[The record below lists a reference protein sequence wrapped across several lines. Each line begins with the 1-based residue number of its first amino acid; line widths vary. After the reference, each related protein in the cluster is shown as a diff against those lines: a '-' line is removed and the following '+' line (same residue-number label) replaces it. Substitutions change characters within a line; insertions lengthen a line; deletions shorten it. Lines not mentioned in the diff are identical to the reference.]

1 MAMINLAGGAAAE
14 GQRGA
19 ASPRGFGGATPCR
32 GSRRRR
38 GTRLGVPFA
47 PLWGAVVL
55 AVAAVAAERFCEAK
69 SSEYP
74 YLVTLTPPYRLK

>member
-1 MAMINLAGGAAAE
+1 MAGGAAAV

-32 GSRRRR
+32 GSPTGGAGRA
-38 GTRLGVPFA
+38 LGVRHP
-47 PLWGAVVL
+47 PLWGADSG
-55 AVAAVAAERFCEAK
+55 VAAERFCEAK

-74 YLVTLTPPYRLK
+74 YFSTHP